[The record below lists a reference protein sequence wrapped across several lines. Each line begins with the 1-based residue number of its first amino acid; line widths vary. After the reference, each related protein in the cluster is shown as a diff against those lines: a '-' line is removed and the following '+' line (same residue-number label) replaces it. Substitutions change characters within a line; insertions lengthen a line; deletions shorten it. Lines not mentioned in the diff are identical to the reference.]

1 MNELQGTL
9 LVNSGHGR
17 ECSNYAGG
25 ITSAFI
31 TLFQPKHS
39 IIILEKVKLPAAIKS
54 VLFCILDRINWRAVI
69 NSKISVLE

>member
-31 TLFQPKHS
+31 TLFQSKHS
-39 IIILEKVKLPAAIKS
+39 IILEKVKLPAAIKS

-69 NSKISVLE
+69 NSKISVLD